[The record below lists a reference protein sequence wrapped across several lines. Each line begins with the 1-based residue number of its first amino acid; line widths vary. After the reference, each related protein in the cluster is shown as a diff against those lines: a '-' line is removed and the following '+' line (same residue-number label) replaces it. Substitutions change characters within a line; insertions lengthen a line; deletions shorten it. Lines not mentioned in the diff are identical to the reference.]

1 MLISRIF
8 WIILAEMSNRKP
20 GVCSKVSFFFLPRER
35 FQYFIDI
42 FKGASPQTTECL
54 VLTNL
59 TEEGEPSR
67 DGFVLE
73 PAFPIKHYPLASLT
87 RTTYIVY
94 FAIRKET
101 EKRTPGR
108 VKNRRYTERCLGTQV
123 AFNLKGLSGRELLRE
138 RQRNSQ
144 SSQLAGTSALSSET
158 QNTHFFHLLVQHSLS
173 LKAHTLQGD

>member
-1 MLISRIF
+1 
-8 WIILAEMSNRKP
+8 MSNRKP
-20 GVCSKVSFFFLPRER
+20 GVCSKASFFSYPGRGFNISLTFL
-35 FQYFIDI
+35 
-42 FKGASPQTTECL
+42 KGASPQTTECL

-73 PAFPIKHYPLASLT
+73 PAFPNKHYPLASLA

-108 VKNRRYTERCLGTQV
+108 IKNRRYTERCLGTQV